1 MLVTRPAHQAQTL
14 CDMINHAGG
23 QALALPVIEIVPL
36 DLSASA
42 EQKIKQIAAIDYAV
56 FISPNAVQYG
66 LKRILAHGKIPDKLK
81 LVSIGRASAQKL
93 QQLSGRPADIVPQGQ
108 YNSETLLA
116 HKALQSHSVRDK
128 KILIFRGTD
137 GRELL
142 ADVLRERGADV
153 SYAPV
158 YQRVLPHY
166 SEQCFMQIW
175 SARADIITLTSNEG
189 LNNLIHLCHK
199 HLSNEQLEQLW
210 QCPLV
215 VVTDKM
221 RQTAQ
226 TAGFKNNI
234 LIAHKA
240 SNEALLEAVERW
252 LEEKG
257 LQEKGLSEQESRKK
271 LI

>member
-1 MLVTRPAHQAQTL
+1 MTNASLAGVRILVTRPAHQAHTL
-14 CDMINHAGG
+14 CAMISNAGG
-23 QALALPVIEIVPL
+23 QALMLPVIEIVPL
-36 DLSASA
+36 DLSVSA
-42 EQKIKQIAAIDYAV
+42 EQEIKQIAAFDYAV

-66 LKRILAHGKIPDKLK
+66 IKKILAHAKIPDKLK
-81 LVSIGRASAQKL
+81 LVTIGRASAQKL

-116 HKALQSHSVRDK
+116 HKALQSNSIRDK

-142 ADVLRERGADV
+142 AKVLRERGADV
-153 SYAPV
+153 SYTAV
-158 YQRVLPHY
+158 YQRTLPQY
-166 SEQCFMQIW
+166 SEQDFMQIW
-175 SARADIITLTSNEG
+175 SARPDIITLTSNEG
-189 LNNLIHLCHK
+189 LNNLIHICHK

-210 QCPLV
+210 QYPLV

-226 TAGFKNNI
+226 AAGFNNSI

-240 SNEALLEAVERW
+240 SNEALLEAVKRC
-252 LEEKG
+252 
-257 LQEKGLSEQESRKK
+257 LSEQG
-271 LI
+271 